1 MSLYKKTQ
9 WEKLFLE
16 KTSKST
22 ACMSFP
28 EAAVFYQVIKKGNFY
43 LTYINF
49 GIQKFKPFSLILSS
63 MELTLTV
70 VTFRLIELNKPASKQ
85 LS

>member
-1 MSLYKKTQ
+1 MSLSKKTQ

-16 KTSKST
+16 KTSKFT